1 MCRLLGW
8 VSRTGLTVRD
18 VLGAES
24 FAVFA
29 ELSRIHADGWGLSY
43 VDGDGLGR
51 RRSATCA
58 ATDPRFFAAGA
69 GIETPAAIVHLRWAS
84 PGLPVVPE
92 NTHPF
97 ARGRTA
103 FAHNGRI
110 LPFDRLPGLLP
121 AGWSDRLEG
130 TTDSEHYYLAV
141 LAEAERAGGELP
153 AALATVAGRIAA
165 GYTAS
170 SLNAMLLTAE
180 KLYVVDCHD
189 PDLRPILGQ
198 GRPATVDGEIE
209 AVEEE
214 ALYFGLR
221 YRRTDDSVVVASSGF
236 AQPEGGGW
244 RSIENNSIFVVDR
257 ATLAVE
263 SFALDV
269 RISSPEAAPDALTAK
284 QS

>member
-8 VSRTGLTVRD
+8 VSRTGLTLRD
-18 VLGAES
+18 VLGDES

-29 ELSRIHADGWGLSY
+29 ELSRIHADGWGLAY
-43 VDGDGLGR
+43 VDGDGLDR
-51 RRSATCA
+51 RGSTACA
-58 ATDPRFFAAGA
+58 ATDPGFLAAGG

-84 PGLPVVPE
+84 PGLPVVPA

-97 ARGRTA
+97 VRGRTA

-110 LPFDRLPGLLP
+110 LPFDRLSGLLP
-121 AGWSDRLEG
+121 AGWSDRLQG

-141 LAEAERAGGELP
+141 LAEAERSGGDLST
-153 AALATVAGRIAA
+153 ALATVVGRLAA

-170 SLNAMLLTAE
+170 SLNAMLLTPE

-198 GRPATVDGEIE
+198 GRPTTVDGQIE

-221 YRRTDDSVVVASSGF
+221 YRRTDDAVVVASSGF

-244 RSIENNSIFVVDR
+244 RPIENNSIVVVDR

-263 SFALDV
+263 SIALDV

>member
-1 MCRLLGW
+1 M
-8 VSRTGLTVRD
+8 
-18 VLGAES
+18 
-24 FAVFA
+24 
-29 ELSRIHADGWGLSY
+29 
-43 VDGDGLGR
+43 
-51 RRSATCA
+51 
-58 ATDPRFFAAGA
+58 
-69 GIETPAAIVHLRWAS
+69 
-84 PGLPVVPE
+84 
-92 NTHPF
+92 
-97 ARGRTA
+97 
-103 FAHNGRI
+103 
-110 LPFDRLPGLLP
+110 
-121 AGWSDRLEG
+121 EG

-141 LAEAERAGGELP
+141 LAEAERTGGELP
-153 AALATVAGRIAA
+153 AALATVVGRLAA

-170 SLNAMLLTAE
+170 SLNAMLLTPE

-209 AVEEE
+209 AVEKE

-244 RSIENNSIFVVDR
+244 RAIENNSIVVVDR

>member
-1 MCRLLGW
+1 
-8 VSRTGLTVRD
+8 
-18 VLGAES
+18 
-24 FAVFA
+24 
-29 ELSRIHADGWGLSY
+29 
-43 VDGDGLGR
+43 
-51 RRSATCA
+51 
-58 ATDPRFFAAGA
+58 
-69 GIETPAAIVHLRWAS
+69 
-84 PGLPVVPE
+84 
-92 NTHPF
+92 
-97 ARGRTA
+97 
-103 FAHNGRI
+103 
-110 LPFDRLPGLLP
+110 
-121 AGWSDRLEG
+121 
-130 TTDSEHYYLAV
+130 
-141 LAEAERAGGELP
+141 
-153 AALATVAGRIAA
+153 
-165 GYTAS
+165 
-170 SLNAMLLTAE
+170 
-180 KLYVVDCHD
+180 VDCHD

-209 AVEEE
+209 AAEEE